1 MINTKP
7 DAIKYLMTK
16 PKGQVLIEVFHA
28 ITNTPFEQAVFA
40 SQILVLLENVPQELL
55 WVVVNSWV

>member
-28 ITNTPFEQAVFA
+28 ITNTPFE
-40 SQILVLLENVPQELL
+40 
-55 WVVVNSWV
+55 